1 MANVFVGF
9 DRVWLV
15 VSVIVAQIVWAIWY
29 GPLFSKWFMKEN
41 GFTEESMKWW
51 ASMWVLMPLE
61 IISTVV
67 FFLWLWLLLQYVWVD
82 HKREIWFLYFLWVL
96 TTKWSDVIR
105 GMNKTRRT
113 WFMAAGKVAIAMVI
127 SLFLYAAL

>member
-9 DRVWLV
+9 DRIWLWI
-15 VSVIVAQIVWAIWY
+15 SVIVAQIVWAIRY
-29 GPLFSKWFMKEN
+29 GPLFSRWFMKEN

-51 ASMWVLMPLE
+51 TSMWVLMPLE
-61 IISTVV
+61 IISSIV
-67 FFLWLWLLLQYVWVD
+67 FFLWLWLLLQYVWAD
-82 HKREIWFLYFLWVL
+82 HKREIWLLYFLWVL

-113 WFMAAGKVAIAMVI
+113 WFMAGGKVAITMII
-127 SLFLYAAL
+127 SLLLYAAL